1 MANLAVTDA
10 NGDTKYLKASGA
22 GTDPDPLVM
31 ERTVKQPTRGNLF
44 CNATVQVAGADA
56 SNANPVPISDAGASL
71 TVDQATRGNLN
82 LNATVQVGGVDAS
95 NTNPVPVMDAR
106 AGQSSHQHTSSAD
119 MSAADA
125 DLTPAPAAG
134 KRIVITDL
142 IISAGATA
150 LALTLKEQTSGTVIS
165 VVRVAANSTVVVN
178 LRGKLKLPT
187 ADRKLQGRTSAAG
200 QVDVTVIYYSE

>member
-10 NGDTKYLKASGA
+10 NGDTKYLKANGT
-22 GTDPDPLVM
+22 GTDPDPLIM
-31 ERTVKQPTRGNLF
+31 ERTVKQPTRSELY

-56 SNANPVPISDAGASL
+56 SNANPVP
-71 TVDQATRGNLN
+71 
-82 LNATVQVGGVDAS
+82 
-95 NTNPVPVMDAR
+95 VMDAR
-106 AGQSSHQHTSSAD
+106 AGQSSHQYTSSAD

-125 DLTPAPAAG
+125 DLTAAPAAG

-142 IISAGATA
+142 IVSAGATA

-165 VVRVAANSTVVVN
+165 VVRAPANSTVVVN
-178 LRGKLKLPT
+178 LRGKIKLPT

-200 QVDVTVIYYSE
+200 QIDITVVYYSE